1 MQNSKAK
8 ILNEQHEITSQLV
21 QVAIFLVN
29 FDKEALSIEDQL
41 MELEKQERDLQR
53 MNTKG
58 DEGISL
64 LEQKIILEE
73 EEKRLLREEEKA
85 KKMERS
91 HDLKKKQKEIEEKEA
106 EMKSRIQ
113 SLKSVKDTK
122 RSVPLPPPSQENDN
136 DSDLPSYSQLASTSP
151 TTSSENFSSLP
162 KIESIQDRPRADTSD
177 FYEGGDYAAP
187 PNED

>member
-1 MQNSKAK
+1 
-8 ILNEQHEITSQLV
+8 
-21 QVAIFLVN
+21 
-29 FDKEALSIEDQL
+29 

-53 MNTKG
+53 INSKG

-113 SLKSVKDTK
+113 SLKPGKDAK
-122 RSVPLPPPSQENDN
+122 KSVPLPPPSQENENENEN

-151 TTSSENFSSLP
+151 TTSSENILPP

-177 FYEGGDYAAP
+177 FYEGGDYSAP